1 MATET
6 ITVKVLYFGIVQE
19 IFGLAEKTDQI
30 RAGSTLETIIDQHTR
45 DPKFSQYASFF
56 RYAINQKMLDHSKP
70 DQVQLKDQDCI
81 AIIPPIS
88 GG

>member
-19 IFGLAEKTDQI
+19 IFGLAEKIDQMPV
-30 RAGSTLETIIDQHTR
+30 GSTLETLIDQHAR
-45 DPKFSQYASFF
+45 HPRFRQYASFF
-56 RYAINQKMLDHSKP
+56 RYAINQKMVDHSSP
-70 DQVQLKDQDCI
+70 AQVQLKDQDCI
-81 AIIPPIS
+81 AVIPPIS